1 MRSIALST
9 SGIAMMLAAAALLPS
24 CSNNGQQTQQM
35 PAPEIA
41 TVTLTPQTA
50 DLQNTFP
57 ATIKGKTDIDIR
69 PQVTGFI
76 TKVHVD
82 EGQRVRKGQ
91 VLFTL
96 DQVQFN
102 AAVDQAR
109 AAVNNAQTAVN
120 TAKMTAD
127 SKKKLF
133 DKNIIS
139 DYEYQL
145 AQNSLAQAQAQLANA
160 KAALVTAQKNLAYTV
175 VTAPSDGYVGTI
187 PNREGSLASPSSA
200 QPLTTVSDNSE
211 VYAYF
216 SLTEKDL
223 LSLVGE
229 GERSIDAAIKAMPE
243 VQLRLN
249 DGSLYPLSGKVATVS
264 GVIDNNTGA
273 SSVRALFKNPNGV
286 LRSGGTGQV
295 IIPDSKENVIVI
307 PQKATFELQDR
318 RFVYV
323 VNDSNKVA
331 STPVVVEANNDGKN
345 FVVVSGLKAGDRI
358 AVEGVGTKLSDGM
371 TIKPTAPKAEA
382 AEGAAAPAEAPAAK

>member
-1 MRSIALST
+1 MKSIALSK
-9 SGIAMMLAAAALLPS
+9 SGIGMMLAAVALLPS
-24 CSNNGQQTQQM
+24 CSKNQQQM
-35 PAPEIA
+35 QMSAPEIA
-41 TVTLTPQTA
+41 TLTIAPQTA
-50 DLQNTFP
+50 ALQSTFP

-82 EGQRVRKGQ
+82 EGDHVRKGQ

-96 DQVQFN
+96 DQVTFQ

-127 SKKKLF
+127 SKKSLF

-139 DYEYQL
+139 EYEYQL
-145 AQNSLAQAQAQLANA
+145 SQNSLAQAQSQLANA
-160 KAALVTAQKNLAYTV
+160 KAALASAQKNLAYTV
-175 VTAPSDGYVGTI
+175 VTAPSDGVVGTI

-223 LSLVGE
+223 LKLSGE
-229 GERSIDAAIKAMPE
+229 GKQSIDAAIKAMPE
-243 VQLRLN
+243 VQLRLS
-249 DGSLYPLSGKVATVS
+249 DGTLYPITGKVATVS
-264 GVIDNNTGA
+264 GVIDNSTGS
-273 SSVRALFKNPNGV
+273 SSVRALFKNPTGL
-286 LRSGGTGQV
+286 LRSGGTGQI
-295 IIPDSKENVIVI
+295 IIPDDKQDVIVI

-318 RFVYV
+318 RFAYV
-323 VNDSNKVA
+323 VNDSNKIV
-331 STPVVVEANNDGKN
+331 STPITIDANNDGKT
-345 FVVVSGLKAGDRI
+345 FVVTSGLQPGQRI
-358 AVEGVGTKLSDGM
+358 AVEGVGSKLSDGM
-371 TIKPTAPKAEA
+371 VITPVAPKEA
-382 AEGAAAPAEAPAAK
+382 PQAGEESAQAAPAAK